1 LTPASVPARGVLAPL
16 RNIES
21 SAWGGVDEDFSSRI
35 HPDNTSIALQAVS
48 LLGLHI
54 AGVDLITTD
63 ITRPWH
69 ENGAIINEVN
79 FSPLLGH
86 GEISPHYV
94 PAFLERLMPGNG
106 RIPVE
111 VFAGGEAAWNAA
123 VQRWRA
129 LRGDGMPACLTNSVK
144 TFSASGGEWIMNFD
158 SLCQRIRALLLS
170 AGTGGVVLAVQTD
183 EFLHTG
189 LPFDAV
195 DALTWIDT
203 DFSAFRQ
210 PGFPLPPARQAA
222 LAALLETWRRF
233 G

>member
-1 LTPASVPARGVLAPL
+1 
-16 RNIES
+16 
-21 SAWGGVDEDFSSRI
+21 
-35 HPDNTSIALQAVS
+35 
-48 LLGLHI
+48 
-54 AGVDLITTD
+54 
-63 ITRPWH
+63 
-69 ENGAIINEVN
+69 
-79 FSPLLGH
+79 
-86 GEISPHYV
+86 
-94 PAFLERLMPGNG
+94 
-106 RIPVE
+106 
-111 VFAGGEAAWNAA
+111 
-123 VQRWRA
+123 
-129 LRGDGMPACLTNSVK
+129 
-144 TFSASGGEWIMNFD
+144 MNFD